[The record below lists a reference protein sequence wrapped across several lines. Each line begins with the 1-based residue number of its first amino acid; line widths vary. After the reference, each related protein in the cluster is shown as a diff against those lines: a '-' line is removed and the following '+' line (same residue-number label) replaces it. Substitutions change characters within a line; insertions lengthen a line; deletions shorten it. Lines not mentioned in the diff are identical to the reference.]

1 MEYEVYYNF
10 TKNNLT
16 KLNLTVCKNIEIAIS
31 IPKEIPMN
39 ELDKYNKSSGYYN
52 DICYTLTND
61 LGLDVPLIDRRNDL
75 KKNNLSV
82 CEENC
87 EFTGYNPQSKKV
99 ICSCFAKLNLPLI
112 SEIKVD
118 KKKLFENFK
127 DIRNIGNFKML
138 LCIKLFLSIK
148 IFINLSNY
156 MLVLIFILGAISIY
170 VFVFYDYKKIKETIF
185 NKNNN
190 EQSINK
196 KIEFKNIIMTN
207 NDKNIIDNDNKN
219 SNGIVNTVK
228 KNKNKK
234 RRSIKNSKN
243 ANRSLDNSNRI
254 MKEKE
259 KNFNN
264 VNDDKSVVDN
274 KLIVEEKF
282 ESLNDLELSEL
293 NYEEALEK
301 DKRNF
306 KQLYLAL
313 IRRKNLLIFSFF
325 Y

>member
-1 MEYEVYYNF
+1 MTTIDLGECETKLKRKYNISSNEILYILKIDLIVENIQKVEYEVYYNF

-61 LGLDVPLIDRRNDL
+61 LGLDVPLIDRRNDF

-196 KIEFKNIIMTN
+196 KIEFKNIITTN
-207 NDKNIIDNDNKN
+207 NDKNVIDNDNKN
-219 SNGIVNTVK
+219 SNGVVNIVK
-228 KNKNKK
+228 K
-234 RRSIKNSKN
+234 IK
-243 ANRSLDNSNRI
+243 I
-254 MKEKE
+254 
-259 KNFNN
+259 
-264 VNDDKSVVDN
+264 
-274 KLIVEEKF
+274 
-282 ESLNDLELSEL
+282 
-293 NYEEALEK
+293 EK
-301 DKRNF
+301 DV
-306 KQLYLAL
+306 
-313 IRRKNLLIFSFF
+313 LLKIQEMQIEF
-325 Y
+325 